1 MNNRGNN
8 MDEEDLNHT
17 IHIEVTKDSDDE
29 VLDIGCMIIPAAFPR
44 AAKRLATKV
53 MKQFQVKEGLSIK
66 WTVEETKPSDSEVF
80 DFFSH
85 IKA

>member
-1 MNNRGNN
+1 MY
-8 MDEEDLNHT
+8 EEDPNYT

-29 VLDIGCMIIPAAFPR
+29 VLDIGCMIIPAFYSR

-53 MKQFQVKEGLSIK
+53 MKQFQVKDGLSIK
-66 WTVEETKPSDSEVF
+66 WTVEQTKPSDSEVF

-85 IKA
+85 LKA

>member
-1 MNNRGNN
+1 MI
-8 MDEEDLNHT
+8 EEDLNYS

-29 VLDIGCMIIPAAFPR
+29 VLDIGCMIIPACFPR
-44 AAKRLATKV
+44 AANRLAERI
-53 MKQFQVKEGLSIK
+53 MKQFQVKEGLFIK
-66 WTVEETKPSDSEVF
+66 WTVEQTKPSDSEVL